1 MQHKIRY
8 DRNYAAPEII
18 NKVRPRNH
26 REEKKKK
33 EKADQKRSTMKVTAT
48 TTSAISSH
56 GTTATATATATAS
69 QTNTAMTTE
78 TISNYVADYGLLV
91 DSYSM
96 GHTIRYMMTG
106 VQPGTSIDD
115 AIQKQQNIENGL
127 LCCRKLLFCFSNKN
141 KKQPQPQKRSVRY
154 RQTEDLPGEVYILIR
169 SLTELSQRNRISI
182 RKARRTV
189 PWISDVFLSSSQQQQ
204 EQQLSLSL
212 SNKEDD
218 NSNNN
223 SNNDDDERKKEQPQN
238 IISTL
243 PTTTTT
249 TISTPSSH
257 YAVSEEQLHSLNQ
270 ICYLSLGTA
279 AIEIVAAASNHTT
292 TTSPTKLD
300 TDTDTS
306 INTNTH
312 TSTST
317 STDKTSIVQID
328 TDDITTTEQTIV
340 EQQHD
345 ETLMF

>member
-1 MQHKIRY
+1 LQHKIRY

-26 REEKKKK
+26 REENKEK
-33 EKADQKRSTMKVTAT
+33 EKAEQKRSTTKIIATAT
-48 TTSAISSH
+48 SATSSH
-56 GTTATATATATAS
+56 GTTATATATATN
-69 QTNTAMTTE
+69 TNTNTVMTTE

-127 LCCRKLLFCFSNKN
+127 LCCRKLLFCSSNKN

-189 PWISDVFLSSSQQQQ
+189 PWISDVFLSSSSQQQQ

-270 ICYLSLGTA
+270 ICYLSLGSTA
-279 AIEIVAAASNHTT
+279 AIEIVAAASNHP

-300 TDTDTS
+300 TNSDTS

-312 TSTST
+312 TNT

-328 TDDITTTEQTIV
+328 TDDITTTKQTIV

>member
-1 MQHKIRY
+1 
-8 DRNYAAPEII
+8 
-18 NKVRPRNH
+18 
-26 REEKKKK
+26 
-33 EKADQKRSTMKVTAT
+33 MKVTAT
-48 TTSAISSH
+48 TTSATSSH
-56 GTTATATATATAS
+56 GTTATATATN
-69 QTNTAMTTE
+69 TNTAMTTE

-279 AIEIVAAASNHTT
+279 AIEIVAAASNHP

-300 TDTDTS
+300 TDTDTC

>member
-1 MQHKIRY
+1 LQNKIRY

-33 EKADQKRSTMKVTAT
+33 GKAEQKRSTMTVTAT
-48 TTSAISSH
+48 STSVISSH
-56 GTTATATATATAS
+56 GTTATATATAS
-69 QTNTAMTTE
+69 ETNTAMTTE

-141 KKQPQPQKRSVRY
+141 KKQPQQQPQKRSVRY

-189 PWISDVFLSSSQQQQ
+189 PWISDVFLSSSSQQQQ

-218 NSNNN
+218 NSNN
-223 SNNDDDERKKEQPQN
+223 DEDERKQEQPQN

-243 PTTTTT
+243 PTTTT

-270 ICYLSLGTA
+270 ICYLSLLGTA

-300 TDTDTS
+300 TNTDTS
-306 INTNTH
+306 INTNTHTH

>member
-26 REEKKKK
+26 REEKKEK
-33 EKADQKRSTMKVTAT
+33 EKAEQKRSTTKVIATAT
-48 TTSAISSH
+48 SATSSH
-56 GTTATATATATAS
+56 GTAATATATATN
-69 QTNTAMTTE
+69 TNTAMTTE

-292 TTSPTKLD
+292 TSPTKL
-300 TDTDTS
+300 DTDTS